1 MLLCRC
7 DMGVYAVY
15 ARAFVNAARFGP
27 FLSTKIIPSLLF
39 LRARERLNRIPRS
52 EGALKNEQSAHAH
65 CPLASSGRNST
76 RAVRAICWRPRTA
89 ETIVHRARL
98 RMSNVAAKS
107 PHLSSILMRK
117 LVREHGVRYYA
128 ADPCTHTHTHTT
140 HTTHTHTHTCKH
152 ADKRQRNA
160 THTHNT
166 QCTRARTHSWPQTPQ
181 HTQTDLR
188 TSCRDAS
195 VAQPREAQAHAKV
208 PPPPPQQISLVL
220 HHSSSRRRVH
230 MPGGDRGV
238 GKLGLGFRV

>member
-1 MLLCRC
+1 M
-7 DMGVYAVY
+7 
-15 ARAFVNAARFGP
+15 FVP

-39 LRARERLNRIPRS
+39 LRARERLNRIARS

-140 HTTHTHTHTCKH
+140 HTQHTHTHTHASTQTK
-152 ADKRQRNA
+152 DNA
-160 THTHNT
+160 TQHTHT
-166 QCTRARTHSWPQTPQ
+166 THNV
-181 HTQTDLR
+181 H
-188 TSCRDAS
+188 
-195 VAQPREAQAHAKV
+195 AHAH
-208 PPPPPQQISLVL
+208 I
-220 HHSSSRRRVH
+220 
-230 MPGGDRGV
+230 PGHKRLNTHKPTCARAV
-238 GKLGLGFRV
+238 GMHQ

>member
-128 ADPCTHTHTHTT
+128 ADPCTHHLTMHT
-140 HTTHTHTHTCKH
+140 
-152 ADKRQRNA
+152 
-160 THTHNT
+160 
-166 QCTRARTHSWPQTPQ
+166 
-181 HTQTDLR
+181 
-188 TSCRDAS
+188 
-195 VAQPREAQAHAKV
+195 
-208 PPPPPQQISLVL
+208 
-220 HHSSSRRRVH
+220 
-230 MPGGDRGV
+230 
-238 GKLGLGFRV
+238 

>member
-140 HTTHTHTHTCKH
+140 HTQHTHTHTHASTQTK
-152 ADKRQRNA
+152 DNA
-160 THTHNT
+160 TQHTHT
-166 QCTRARTHSWPQTPQ
+166 THNV
-181 HTQTDLR
+181 H
-188 TSCRDAS
+188 
-195 VAQPREAQAHAKV
+195 AHAHIPGHKRLNTHKPTCARAV
-208 PPPPPQQISLVL
+208 GM
-220 HHSSSRRRVH
+220 HH
-230 MPGGDRGV
+230 
-238 GKLGLGFRV
+238 